1 MERLGRMDVTDS
13 YRDDRYHRQTS
24 LEAIGID
31 GQRRL
36 RQARVLVV
44 GAGGLGS
51 PLIKYLAAAG
61 VGSIGIV
68 DDDTVSAS
76 NLNRQILYY
85 PSQEGKPKANCA
97 ADVVRR
103 MNPDCKVQAYRMR
116 LTDSNASDLFG
127 KYDVIADCTDNLAT
141 RYVIDRHTKARKK
154 LPPTLGIPF
163 VHGSLCE
170 FEGRVAVFNYKGSTS
185 YEDLF
190 TFDANEV
197 ANFSQPSG
205 VLGAFA
211 GVVGTI
217 EALETVKVILG
228 KPTLIDR
235 ILLIDGLSLSFRTI
249 RTSI

>member
-1 MERLGRMDVTDS
+1 MERLGRMDVTDF
-13 YRDDRYHRQTS
+13 YGMDRYCRQTS

-61 VGSIGIV
+61 VGTIGIV

-97 ADVVRR
+97 ADIVRR

-141 RYVIDRHTKARKK
+141 RYVIDRHTKA
-154 LPPTLGIPF
+154 LGIPF

-190 TFDANEV
+190 PFDADEV

-235 ILLIDGLSLSFRTI
+235 ILLIDGLSLSFETI
-249 RTSI
+249 KTSL